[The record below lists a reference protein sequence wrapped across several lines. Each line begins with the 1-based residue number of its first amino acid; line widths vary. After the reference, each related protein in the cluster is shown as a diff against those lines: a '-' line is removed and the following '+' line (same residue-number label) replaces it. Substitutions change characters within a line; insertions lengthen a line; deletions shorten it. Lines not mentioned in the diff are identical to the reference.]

1 MRTTIDILATQGIAA
16 TTIEEVSRRSG
27 VAKTTIYRRYRNTD
41 DLLHHL
47 QIEAA
52 SIPNFDDLDPTR
64 EGLQTLLSRVE
75 ASFNSE
81 IGLKAVGVVLS
92 TGNEMLHGLARKLI
106 QPTQHRFTEFIE
118 RGQVAGAFRH
128 NVDASFL
135 FATTLGSML
144 AFKAFAN
151 DIHTDSSTNI
161 TSADAD
167 TSTETNP
174 SLSAST
180 TDTADTADDFASHS
194 GAHTRSLDWAAHTT
208 DLLWPALEAA

>member
-135 FATTLGSML
+135 FATMLGSML

-180 TDTADTADDFASHS
+180 ADTTDTADDFASHS